1 MRARG
6 VYTVYMEMRDAIL
19 AAAGRAFG
27 EGGAAGFSLRDI
39 ASRVGVTPMAIY
51 RHFNDKQAL
60 IDALVDEATEEWRSR
75 VAAIKPCAPLNWL
88 LKIGESFL
96 EFALS
101 EPRKFEAAFLTP
113 STRALR
119 YPDDFV
125 AGGSPAVT
133 LQMRLV
139 EALAAESRAG
149 TKQSAIELVIVL
161 AALAHGLISL
171 YRAGR
176 IAGGEKAFRALYRRA
191 LLTTVQGFGLGRAS

>member
-1 MRARG
+1 
-6 VYTVYMEMRDAIL
+6 METRDAIL
-19 AAAGRAFG
+19 AAAGEAF
-27 EGGAAGFSLRDI
+27 EERGAAGLSLRDI

-60 IDALVDEATEEWRSR
+60 IDALVAESTEEWRSR
-75 VAAIKPCAPLNWL
+75 VAAIKPCSPLNWL

-96 EFALS
+96 DFALC

-113 STRALR
+113 STQALR

-125 AGGSPAVT
+125 AGGSPAVA

-139 EALAAESRAG
+139 QALAAESRAG

-191 LLTTVQGFGLGRAS
+191 LLTTVQGFGLERAT